1 MKIDRINNRNI
12 ELDRMERANQ
22 QYKREEDYRK
32 VIEKKNIERIIA
44 ERVERNMRLDRD
56 KGRYID
62 VDVWWLYLY
71 YLYCGSNRGGIMGY
85 EKKRWLEVI

>member
-12 ELDRMERANQ
+12 ELDRAERTNN

-32 VIEKKNIERIIA
+32 LVEKRNFDRLIA
-44 ERVERNMRLDRD
+44 ERVQRNIRLDLD

-62 VDVWWLYLY
+62 VDV
-71 YLYCGSNRGGIMGY
+71 
-85 EKKRWLEVI
+85 

>member
-12 ELDRMERANQ
+12 ELDRMEKANQ
-22 QYKREEDYRK
+22 QYKREEEYRK

-44 ERVERNMRLDRD
+44 DRVEKNMRLDRD

-62 VDVWWLYLY
+62 VDV
-71 YLYCGSNRGGIMGY
+71 
-85 EKKRWLEVI
+85 

>member
-12 ELDRMERANQ
+12 ELDRLERTNHQ
-22 QYKREEDYRK
+22 RKIEEDYRK
-32 VIEKKNIERIIA
+32 LIEKKNIERIIA

-62 VDVWWLYLY
+62 VDV
-71 YLYCGSNRGGIMGY
+71 
-85 EKKRWLEVI
+85 

>member
-12 ELDRMERANQ
+12 ELDRLERTNHQ
-22 QYKREEDYRK
+22 FRVEEDYRK
-32 VIEKKNIERIIA
+32 VIEKRNLDRIIA

-62 VDVWWLYLY
+62 VDA
-71 YLYCGSNRGGIMGY
+71 
-85 EKKRWLEVI
+85 